1 MRRPA
6 GHKQPFSFRGF
17 PDSASS
23 PSIPVSAYAVHNIA
37 IPYITYKI
45 RTKEIHN
52 RKHREMVGRRSRIKI
67 EDYLEFV
74 FKRKRHSREERYNG
88 NMYVTM

>member
-6 GHKQPFSFRGF
+6 GHKQPFSFRDF

-23 PSIPVSAYAVHNIA
+23 LSIPVSASTYA

-45 RTKEIHN
+45 WIKEINN
-52 RKHREMVGRRSRIKI
+52 RKQINGIGGIKI
-67 EDYLEFV
+67 GD
-74 FKRKRHSREERYNG
+74 
-88 NMYVTM
+88 